1 MNIQSIKDCTGC
13 SACTVTCT
21 KRHAIYMSQ
30 DQWGFY
36 HPKVKDSLCNDCGK
50 CFKRCHLNRESE
62 PAKLIIRQ
70 SPVPQ
75 PQPFEPYYLAQS
87 LKGDL
92 PLRYGCS
99 TSGAAYKITRE
110 FIKRGGLACG
120 CIFDYKERKARH
132 ILTSDLEEVKLFCG
146 SKYVQSDKGSVFA
159 SIKQH
164 LNQGTKVLFTG
175 TPCEVAGLKS
185 ILTAGEL
192 ENLYAIDLV
201 CHGVPSPLVL
211 DLYLDEVQK
220 TVGDIKKINFRF
232 RHRRVWDN
240 HYAFLIEGTKGR
252 SLKSID
258 ADHYLLSFLH
268 NLSISPACT
277 RCHYANIKRQGDLT
291 LGDFWG
297 IQKLIPNF
305 LRPQVGVSEVLV
317 NSSKGEELLKFI
329 GYNRLYSC
337 KVPQNMILATNQTLS
352 KPSTAN
358 DFSEIFFDEIL
369 NTKSVSLAWKRCQS
383 YATLSTK
390 S

>member
-1 MNIQSIKDCTGC
+1 MNIQNIKDCTGC

-21 KRHAIYMSQ
+21 KRHAVYMSQ

-50 CFKRCHLNRESE
+50 CFKRCHLNDNNV
-62 PAKLIIRQ
+62 PAEIVIRQ
-70 SPVPQ
+70 SPVPKTK
-75 PQPFEPYYLAQS
+75 PFEPYYMAQS

-92 PLRYGCS
+92 PLRYGSS
-99 TSGAAYKITRE
+99 TSGAAYKIARE

-132 ILTSDLEEVKLFCG
+132 ILTSDLEAAKLFCG

-159 SIKQH
+159 AIKQH
-164 LNQGTKVLFTG
+164 LKNGAKVLFTG
-175 TPCEVAGLKS
+175 TPCEVAGLKAV
-185 ILTAGEL
+185 LTASEL
-192 ENLYAIDLV
+192 EKLYAIDLI

-220 TVGDIKKINFRF
+220 QVGDIKKINFRY
-232 RHRRVWDN
+232 RHRRVWEN
-240 HYAFLIEGTKGR
+240 YFAFLIEGTKGR
-252 SLKSID
+252 CLKAMD
-258 ADHYLLSFLH
+258 TDPYLLSFLH
-268 NLSISPACT
+268 NLSISPSCT
-277 RCHYANIKRQGDLT
+277 RCRYANLKRPGDLT

-317 NSSKGEELLKFI
+317 NTKKGQELFEFI

-337 KVPQNMILATNQTLS
+337 KVPQNLIMASNLTLS
-352 KPSTAN
+352 RPSPAN
-358 DFSEIFFDEIL
+358 VFSEIFFNEIL
-369 NTKSVSLAWKRCQS
+369 NSKSVSLAWKYCQS
-383 YATLSTK
+383 YATLT
-390 S
+390 